1 MGAAEKLVG
10 QPIIGAVIFEGIT
23 VTDGEGRPAQ
33 LAVID
38 GRGRVLAVGPEVA
51 KAAWSASVEAYRNH
65 LRGHGHLRA
74 IKHPGASQ
82 VMRGDYSAKT

>member
-1 MGAAEKLVG
+1 MGAAEKIEE
-10 QPIIGAVIFEGIT
+10 PPTIGAVIFEGIT

-38 GRGRVLAVGPEVA
+38 SRGNVIAAGPEVA
-51 KAAWSASVEAYRNH
+51 RAAWSAAVEAYRNH

-74 IKHPGASQ
+74 IKHP
-82 VMRGDYSAKT
+82 

>member
-1 MGAAEKLVG
+1 MGAAEKLSG
-10 QPIIGAVIFEGIT
+10 PPTIGAVIFEGIT

-38 GRGRVLAVGPEVA
+38 SCGRVVAAGPDVA
-51 KAAWSASVEAYRNH
+51 RAAWAASVEAYRNH

-74 IKHPGASQ
+74 IKRP
-82 VMRGDYSAKT
+82 

>member
-10 QPIIGAVIFEGIT
+10 QPTIGAVIFEGIT

-38 GRGRVLAVGPEVA
+38 HHGRIVAAGPEVA
-51 KAAWSASVEAYRNH
+51 QAAWSASVEAYRNH
-65 LRGHGHLRA
+65 LRGYGHLRA
-74 IKHPGASQ
+74 MKNPSN
-82 VMRGDYSAKT
+82 

>member
-1 MGAAEKLVG
+1 MGAAEKLAG
-10 QPIIGAVIFEGIT
+10 PPTIGAVIFEGIT

-38 GRGRVLAVGPEVA
+38 SRGHVIAAGPEVA
-51 KAAWSASVEAYRNH
+51 KAAWAASVEAYRNH

-74 IKHPGASQ
+74 LRKP
-82 VMRGDYSAKT
+82 

>member
-1 MGAAEKLVG
+1 MGAAEKLDA
-10 QPIIGAVIFEGIT
+10 PPTIGAVIFEGIT

-38 GRGRVLAVGPEVA
+38 ARGSIVAAGPEVA
-51 KAAWSASVEAYRNH
+51 RAAWSASVEAYRNH

-74 IKHPGASQ
+74 LKRPE
-82 VMRGDYSAKT
+82 

>member
-1 MGAAEKLVG
+1 MGAAERLVG
-10 QPIIGAVIFEGIT
+10 PPTIGAVIFEGIT

-38 GRGRVLAVGPEVA
+38 SRGRIIAAGAEVA
-51 KAAWSASVEAYRNH
+51 KATWSASIEAYRNH

-74 IKHPGASQ
+74 LRSPAEPG
-82 VMRGDYSAKT
+82 G

>member
-1 MGAAEKLVG
+1 MGAAEKIEA
-10 QPIIGAVIFEGIT
+10 PPTIGAVIFEGIT

-38 GRGRVLAVGPEVA
+38 SRGRVIAAGPEVA
-51 KAAWSASVEAYRNH
+51 KAAWAVSVEAYRNH

-74 IKHPGASQ
+74 IKRP
-82 VMRGDYSAKT
+82 